1 MGSTSN
7 NIKAIGSTPGLLTDA
22 QLKEL
27 GGYTKAL
34 DTHQKLSSLPSDV
47 AKLEYSKLTPEQQRS
62 LKDNFG
68 NVEVKRGWLG
78 TALHY
83 TVEPAFN
90 IIAAPVKLAFKAVNE
105 LSDLTTRAYRTAAIA
120 VDQGKPIFGK
130 GNAWDTANDK
140 GDKVFSP
147 SRMAEA
153 RKIFGTEYMSVAQKV
168 AEGMT
173 LDQIIAT
180 GTEEEKQIASR
191 ASQKKDKLFQEALDA
206 AQAAKYSPGRML
218 ANTILP
224 QKWEGSGPAYRL
236 ISGLGDAAFR
246 VFLDPT
252 LVLGKAKKTYDIGKY
267 ALDNIVGDAGNVQK
281 AFQTGS
287 VQKFDQ
293 AFVGALKN
301 YSTARKAIKEGTVD
315 PQALVQASIQL
326 KRIAPEFGDDVI
338 EAMLKEGVVEAGT
351 IKNFLANSEDA
362 LRTLKGQAGRQVQLL
377 PRMDLARQTR
387 IAAVTTGNKVLRF
400 DQSGKRISR
409 EVFSDQTTIGGIE
422 AQLAA
427 RTKFIDSRTGQEATA
442 NTPKEFLKQIEKSI
456 IGEVERKTAKL
467 RADGAFRMPLDYVQ
481 DRIDRFASKFSKVP
495 FFRDN
500 FFDPNAVDSAEK
512 VYQLAR
518 LANTRYNSRLFAEAF
533 KAGDEAQ
540 KRQIMMG
547 VFNTVAEIRGVNKIP
562 GGKNI
567 LDTLANSSREQLF
580 APRILLRDVKGK
592 PVLND
597 DGTYRYL
604 EPSNFNDQQF
614 AIFDFQ
620 LASGMTVPKI
630 TDLDGV
636 VDRYQVGKFFM
647 NASHQRWAE
656 NLTSAWSFLTLAGPR
671 FAVRNSI
678 EDLMVHL
685 AVGDGAW
692 GLVASKRLST
702 KLRTAQGGETLGVI
716 NKLVKRSDRELYAAK
731 LKDVKTVEGARKVMA
746 DAVMTDKYLGK
757 LDPEARK
764 IIAEMA
770 EFGAIDE
777 LLAGV
782 AEGGKKGIT
791 GADHWTDAL
800 RTVDKYGTSREYKI
814 DGITYAKES
823 GGTYRE
829 YSPITAEGKIAWVTS
844 IAAIGNDPLGSIAL
858 RYMSDNPSSR
868 KIAID
873 KIKEFINSEAYA
885 SQKARYQL
893 YRPGNNADVAVHA
906 ENVYEATRNLF
917 VNSQNKVNQK
927 LIDKVSIR
935 TPEGGIK
942 INTRDLGIDDLPKLA
957 EDAPQ
962 FISGPSIMPIADGNP
977 ASKLVGKHWDWV
989 GEMNARWSREPMV
1002 LSAAVDMRKRWKS
1015 GGLEERY
1022 MKLLT
1027 DPIRNN
1033 AKLSAA
1039 EKDILIKDAERK
1051 GKVKIIEMTQD
1062 LAKERVL
1069 AYVDNPEVRTQLAFT
1084 MRNFARYYRA
1094 TEDFYRRVLRGVRYN
1109 PESIARLSLTY
1120 EGVTHSGF
1128 VQKDDQGEAYFIYPG
1143 MQTVYTAMS
1152 KLAPAFSIKN
1162 AFVAPMPVEFGAKL
1176 NMITP
1181 SMNPDSLFPTF
1192 SGPLAAL
1199 PMKILFEVVPSLKES
1214 EKYLFGTYGEDQ
1226 PIINAILPAHI
1237 NRALAALNKDERDS
1251 QYASAFRKAVTY
1263 LEATDHGLKI
1273 TKDAQ
1278 GNDVPPS
1285 PGELENYQDKLKATT
1300 QTILSMRFFSA
1311 LVLPASPSVQLKS
1324 EMAGWVR
1331 DNERTSFKQVFSN
1344 LVTEYNGDYTRATEE
1359 WIKLFPKQ
1367 MPYTVSESKKNTVA
1381 VIKYGEAAGNWVENN
1396 TELLRKYPEA
1406 AAFLI
1411 PNIGKFSYDSYK
1423 TMMNEGFLDKKQVGD
1438 FLRET
1443 QIATDKQYYFQQ
1455 RKDYMATLA
1464 STTSVDQ
1471 KRRINEQWD
1480 SWSSEF
1486 MGVRPLLQTEFASG
1500 GASDI
1505 RREIAVNDLRN
1516 MLTNEKNLPK
1526 TKTVSILR
1534 QMLEVYDG
1542 FNAQFSSITDRT
1554 DVAQDRK
1561 NNLQAGAKAQLQELA
1576 GSNPNTK
1583 SAYDVLFASL
1593 IGD

>member
-1 MGSTSN
+1 VGSTSN
-7 NIKAIGSTPGLLTDA
+7 NIKAISSQAGLTPA
-22 QLKEL
+22 QQEQIN
-27 GGYTKAL
+27 GYIKAV
-34 DTHQKLSSLPSDV
+34 DSHQKLTSLPSDV
-47 AKLEYSKLTPEQQRS
+47 AKLEYSKLTPEQQKS

-68 NVEVKRGWLG
+68 NVEQKRGWLG

-83 TVEPAFN
+83 TVEPLFTAV
-90 IIAAPVKLAFKAVNE
+90 ATPVKLAFKGVQE
-105 LSDLTTRAYRTAAIA
+105 LSDLSTRAYRTAAIA
-120 VDQGKPIFGK
+120 LDQNVNIGK
-130 GNAWDTANDK
+130 AWTTANDK

-147 SRMAEA
+147 SRMAA
-153 RKIFGTEYMSVAQKV
+153 ATKIFGSGYMSVAQKV

-173 LDQIIAT
+173 LDQIVAT
-180 GTEEEKQIASR
+180 GTEEEKQIA
-191 ASQKKDKLFQEALDA
+191 AGAAQKKDPLFQDALDA
-206 AQAAKYSPGRML
+206 AQAAKYSPGRAL
-218 ANTILP
+218 ANALLP
-224 QKWEGSGPAYRL
+224 QKWEGSGAAYRT

-246 VFLDPT
+246 IFADPT
-252 LVLGKAKKTYDIGKY
+252 LALGKAKKAYDVGKY

-281 AFQTGS
+281 AFQVAS
-287 VQKFDQ
+287 VQRFDT
-293 AFVGALKN
+293 AYVGALKN
-301 YSTARKAIKEGTVD
+301 YSIARKAIKEGSAD
-315 PQALVQASIQL
+315 PKALVEASIQL

-351 IKNFLANSEDA
+351 MKNFLAGSEEA
-362 LRTLKGQAGRQVQLL
+362 YRTLRGQAGRQVQLL

-387 IAAVTTGNKVLRF
+387 IAALTTGNKVLRF

-409 EVFSDQTTIGGIE
+409 EVFTDQTTIGGIE
-422 AQLAA
+422 AQLMAK
-427 RTKFIDSRTGQEATA
+427 TKFIDKRTGEAATA
-442 NTPKEFLKQIEKSI
+442 NTPKEFLEQVEKNI
-456 IGEVERKTAKL
+456 IGEIERKTAKL

-481 DRIDRFASKFSKVP
+481 DRIDRFASKFAKVP

-512 VYQLAR
+512 IYQLAR
-518 LANTRYNSRLFAEAF
+518 LGNTRYNSRLFAEAF

-547 VFNTVAEIRGVNKIP
+547 VFNTVAEIRGLNKVP

-567 LDTLANSSREQLF
+567 LDDLANSSREQLF
-580 APRILLRDVKGK
+580 APRILVRDAKGK

-597 DGTYRYL
+597 DGTYRYF

-620 LASGMTVPKI
+620 LAEGMSVPKI

-636 VDRYQVGKFFM
+636 VDRFQVGSKIM
-647 NASHQRWAE
+647 NWSHSQWAE
-656 NLTSAWSFLTLAGPR
+656 SLTSAWSFLTLAGPR

-702 KLRTAQGGETLGVI
+702 KLRLGQGGETLGVI
-716 NKLVKRSDRELYAAK
+716 NKLIKRSDRDLYRGKLEAAK
-731 LKDVKTVEGARKVMA
+731 TVQDARKVMA

-757 LDPEARK
+757 LDPQARE

-814 DGITYAKES
+814 DGVTYAKQS
-823 GGTYRE
+823 GGNYRE

-858 RYMSDNPSSR
+858 RYIENPEYAKRAIIKFIDSPEYAAR
-868 KIAID
+868 KA
-873 KIKEFINSEAYA
+873 K
-885 SQKARYQL
+885 YQL
-893 YRPGNNADVAVHA
+893 YRPGNNADVATHA
-906 ENVYEATRNLF
+906 ENVYAATRNLF
-917 VNSQNKVNQK
+917 VNSQDKLNQK
-927 LIDKVSIR
+927 LLAQVRIR

-942 INTRDLGIDDLPKLA
+942 VNTRDLGIDDLPKLA

-962 FISGPSIMPIADGNP
+962 FISGPSIMPIAEGNP
-977 ASKLVGKHWDWV
+977 AGKIVGKHWNWV

-1002 LSAAVDMRKRWKS
+1002 LSAAVDMRKRWKA

-1022 MKLLT
+1022 LKMMT

-1033 AKLSAA
+1033 AKLSVD
-1039 EKDILIKDAERK
+1039 EKAVLIKDAENK
-1051 GKVKIIEMTQD
+1051 AKVKIIEMTQD

-1094 TEDFYRRVLRGVRYN
+1094 TEDFYRRALRGVRYN

-1120 EGVTHSGF
+1120 EGVSHSGF
-1128 VQKDDQGEAYFIYPG
+1128 IQKDDQGEAYFIYPG
-1143 MQTVYTAMS
+1143 MQPVYAAMS
-1152 KLAPAFSIKN
+1152 KLATVFGIKG

-1176 NMITP
+1176 NMISP

-1199 PMKILFEVVPSLKES
+1199 PVKMMYELVPSLKES
-1214 EKYLFGTYGEDQ
+1214 EKYLFGEYGEDQ

-1237 NRALAALNKDERDS
+1237 NRALGALNKDERDS

-1263 LEATDHGLKI
+1263 LEATGHGLKI
-1273 TKDAQ
+1273 TKDAN
-1278 GNDVPPS
+1278 GIEVPPS
-1285 PGELENYQDKLKATT
+1285 PGDLEEYQDRLKATT
-1300 QTILSMRFFSA
+1300 QTVLGMRFFSA
-1311 LVLPASPSVQLKS
+1311 LILPASPSVQLKS

-1381 VIKYGEAAGNWVENN
+1381 VIKYGEAAGNWVDNN
-1396 TELLRKYPEA
+1396 TELLKKYPEA

-1411 PNIGKFSYDSYK
+1411 PNIGKFSYDAYK

-1455 RKDYMATLA
+1455 RKDYLATLEA
-1464 STTSVDQ
+1464 TASVDQ
-1471 KRRINEQWD
+1471 KRLINKQWD
-1480 SWSSEF
+1480 TWSGQF
-1486 MGVRPLLQTEFASG
+1486 MSVRPQLQTEFASG
-1500 GASDI
+1500 GASDV
-1505 RREIAVNDLRN
+1505 RREIALNDLRD
-1516 MLTNEKNLPK
+1516 MLTTEKNLPK
-1526 TKTVSILR
+1526 TKTVSVLR
-1534 QMLEVYDG
+1534 QMLQAYDS

-1554 DVAQDRK
+1554 DAAQDRK
-1561 NNLQAGAKAQLQELA
+1561 DALQAGAKAQLQELA
-1576 GSNPNTK
+1576 NSNPNTK

>member
-1 MGSTSN
+1 VGSTSN
-7 NIKAIGSTPGLLTDA
+7 NIKAISAQAGLTPE
-22 QLKEL
+22 QQEQIN
-27 GGYTKAL
+27 GYIKAV
-34 DTHQKLSSLPSDV
+34 DSHQKLSSLPSDV
-47 AKLEYSKLTPEQQRS
+47 AKLEYAKLTPEQQKS

-68 NVEVKRGWLG
+68 NVEQKRGWLG

-83 TVEPAFN
+83 TVEPLFTAV
-90 IIAAPVKLAFKAVNE
+90 ATPVKLAFKGVQE
-105 LSDLTTRAYRTAAIA
+105 LSDLSTRAYRTAAIA
-120 VDQGKPIFGK
+120 LDQNVNIGK
-130 GNAWDTANDK
+130 AWTTANDK

-147 SRMAEA
+147 SRMAA
-153 RKIFGTEYMSVAQKV
+153 ATKIFGSGYMSVAQKV

-173 LDQIIAT
+173 LDQIVAT
-180 GTEEEKQIASR
+180 GTEEEKQIAAR
-191 ASQKKDKLFQEALDA
+191 ASQKKDPLFQDALDA
-206 AQAAKYSPGRML
+206 AQAAKYSPGRAL
-218 ANTILP
+218 ANAILP
-224 QKWEGSGPAYRL
+224 QKWEGSGAAYRA

-246 VFLDPT
+246 IFTDPI
-252 LVLGKAKKTYDIGKY
+252 LVLGKAKKAYDVSKY
-267 ALDNIVGDAGNVQK
+267 ALDNIVGNAGNVEK
-281 AFQTGS
+281 AFQVAS
-287 VQKFDQ
+287 VQRFDTD
-293 AFVGALKN
+293 FVGALKN
-301 YSTARKAIKEGTVD
+301 YSTARKGLKEGGAD

-338 EAMLKEGVVEAGT
+338 DAMLKEGVVEAGT

-362 LRTLKGQAGRQVQLL
+362 LRTLRGQAGRQVQLL

-387 IAAVTTGNKVLRF
+387 IAAVTTGNKLLRF
-400 DQSGKRISR
+400 DKAGKRISR

-427 RTKFIDSRTGQEATA
+427 KTKFIDNRTGEAATA
-442 NTPKEFLKQIEKSI
+442 NTPKEFLEQVEKNV
-456 IGEVERKTAKL
+456 IGEIERKTAKL

-481 DRIDRFASKFSKVP
+481 DRIDRFASKFTKVP

-547 VFNTVAEIRGVNKIP
+547 VFNTVAEIRGLNKVP

-567 LDTLANSSREQLF
+567 LDDLANSSREQLF
-580 APRILLRDVKGK
+580 APRILVRDAKGK

-597 DGTYRYL
+597 DGTYRYF

-620 LASGMTVPKI
+620 LAEGMSVPKI
-630 TDLDGV
+630 RDLDGV
-636 VDRYQVGKFFM
+636 VDRYQVASKIM
-647 NASHQRWAE
+647 NWSHSQWAE

-692 GLVASKRLST
+692 GLVASRRLST
-702 KLRTAQGGETLGVI
+702 KLRLGQGGETLGVI
-716 NKLVKRSDRELYAAK
+716 NKLIKRSDRELYADKIAAA
-731 LKDVKTVEGARKVMA
+731 KTVQDARKVMA
-746 DAVMTDKYLGK
+746 DAVMADKYLGK
-757 LDPEARK
+757 LDSQARE

-800 RTVDKYGTSREYKI
+800 RTIDKFGTSRQYKI
-814 DGITYAKES
+814 DGVTYSKQS
-823 GGTYRE
+823 GGNYRE

-858 RYMSDNPSSR
+858 RYMSDSPES
-868 KIAID
+868 
-873 KIKEFINSEAYA
+873 KEFAIRQIIKFIDSPEYA
-885 SQKARYQL
+885 KQKARYQL
-893 YRPGNNADVAVHA
+893 YRPGNNADVRVHA
-906 ENVYEATRNLF
+906 ENVYAATRNLF
-917 VNSQNKVNQK
+917 VNSQDKVNQK
-927 LIDKVSIR
+927 LLAKVSIR

-942 INTRDLGIDDLPKLA
+942 INTRDLGIDDLPSLA

-977 ASKLVGKHWDWV
+977 AGKIVGKHWNWV

-1002 LSAAVDMRKRWKS
+1002 LSAAVDMRKRWKA

-1022 MKLLT
+1022 LKIMT

-1033 AKLSAA
+1033 AKLSLD
-1039 EKDILIKDAERK
+1039 EKAVLIKDAEIK
-1051 GKVKIIEMTQD
+1051 AKVKIIEMTQD

-1120 EGVTHSGF
+1120 EGVSHSGF
-1128 VQKDDQGEAYFIYPG
+1128 IQKDDQGEAYFIYPG
-1143 MQTVYTAMS
+1143 MQPVYAAMS
-1152 KLAPAFSIKN
+1152 KLATAVGIKG

-1181 SMNPDSLFPTF
+1181 SMNPESLFPTF

-1199 PMKILFEVVPSLKES
+1199 PVKMMYELIPSLKES
-1214 EKYLFGTYGEDQ
+1214 EKYLFGEYGEDQ

-1237 NRALAALNKDERDS
+1237 NRALGALNKDERDS

-1263 LEATDHGLKI
+1263 LEASGHGLKI
-1273 TKDAQ
+1273 TKDAN

-1285 PGELENYQDKLKATT
+1285 PGELEDYQDKLKSTT
-1300 QTILSMRFFSA
+1300 QTILGMRFFSA

-1359 WIKLFPKQ
+1359 WIKLFPQQ

-1381 VIKYGEAAGNWVENN
+1381 VIKYGEAAGNWVDNN
-1396 TELLRKYPEA
+1396 TELLKKYPEA

-1455 RKDYMATLA
+1455 RKDYLNTLA

-1471 KRRINEQWD
+1471 KRMINEKWD
-1480 SWSSEF
+1480 NWSRQF
-1486 MGVRPLLQTEFASG
+1486 MAVRPQLQTEFASG
-1500 GASDI
+1500 GASDV
-1505 RREIAVNDLRN
+1505 RREIALNDLRN
-1516 MLTNEKNLPK
+1516 MLTKEKNLPR
-1526 TKTVSILR
+1526 TKTVAVLR
-1534 QMLEVYDG
+1534 QMLQTYDS

-1554 DVAQDRK
+1554 DAAQDRK
-1561 NNLQAGAKAQLQELA
+1561 DALQAGAKAQLQELA
-1576 GSNPNTK
+1576 ASNPNTK

>member
-7 NIKAIGSTPGLLTDA
+7 NIKAISAQAGLTPA
-22 QLKEL
+22 QQEQIN
-27 GGYTKAL
+27 GYIKAV
-34 DTHQKLSSLPSDV
+34 DSHQKLSSLPSDV
-47 AKLEYSKLTPEQQRS
+47 AKLEYAKLTPEQQKT

-68 NVEVKRGWLG
+68 NVEQKRGWLG

-83 TVEPAFN
+83 TVDP
-90 IIAAPVKLAFKAVNE
+90 IITAVSAPVKLAFKGVQE
-105 LSDLTTRAYRTAAIA
+105 LSDLSTRVVRTGLIAADQKIDIGKAWTTAS
-120 VDQGKPIFGK
+120 
-130 GNAWDTANDK
+130 DK

-147 SRMAEA
+147 SRIAA
-153 RKIFGTEYMSVAQKV
+153 ATKIFGSGYMSVAQKV

-173 LDQIIAT
+173 LDQIVAT
-180 GTEEEKQIASR
+180 GTKEEKQIA
-191 ASQKKDKLFQEALDA
+191 AGAAQKKDPLFQDALDA
-206 AQAAKYSPGRML
+206 ANAAKYSPGRAL
-218 ANTILP
+218 ANALLP
-224 QKWEGSGPAYRL
+224 QKWEGSGAAYRT

-246 VFLDPT
+246 IFADPT
-252 LVLGKAKKTYDIGKY
+252 LALGKAKKAYDVSKY
-267 ALDNIVGDAGNVQK
+267 ALDNIVGNAGNVEK
-281 AFQTGS
+281 AFQVAT
-287 VQKFDQ
+287 VQKFDTD
-293 AFVGALKN
+293 FVGALKN
-301 YSTARKAIKEGTVD
+301 YSVARKAIKEGAAD

-338 EAMLKEGVVEAGT
+338 ESMLKEGVVEAGT

-377 PRMDLARQTR
+377 PRMDLARRTR
-387 IAAVTTGNKVLRF
+387 IAALTTGNKVLRF
-400 DQSGKRISR
+400 DQAGKRISR
-409 EVFSDQTTIGGIE
+409 EVFTDQTTIGGIE
-422 AQLAA
+422 AQLMAK
-427 RTKFIDSRTGQEATA
+427 TKFIDNRTGEAATA
-442 NTPKEFLKQIEKSI
+442 NTPKEFLEQIETNV
-456 IGEVERKTAKL
+456 IGEIERKTAKL

-481 DRIDRFASKFSKVP
+481 DRIDRFASKFAKVP

-547 VFNTVAEIRGVNKIP
+547 VFNTVAEIRGLNKVP

-567 LDTLANSSREQLF
+567 LDDLANSSREQLF
-580 APRILLRDVKGK
+580 APRILVRDAKGK
-592 PVLND
+592 PLLND
-597 DGTYRYL
+597 DGTYRYF
-604 EPSNFNDQQF
+604 EPSSFNDQQF

-620 LASGMTVPKI
+620 LAEGMSVPKI

-636 VDRYQVGKFFM
+636 VDRFQVGSKIM
-647 NASHQRWAE
+647 NWSHSQWAE
-656 NLTSAWSFLTLAGPR
+656 SLTSAWSFLTLAGPR

-702 KLRTAQGGETLGVI
+702 KLRLGQGGETLGVI
-716 NKLVKRSDRELYAAK
+716 NKLIKRSDRELYAGKIAAA
-731 LKDVKTVEGARKVMA
+731 KTVQDARKVMA
-746 DAVMTDKYLGK
+746 DAVMADKYLGK
-757 LDPEARK
+757 LDPQARE

-800 RTVDKYGTSREYKI
+800 RTVDKFGTSREYKI
-814 DGITYAKES
+814 DGVTYAKQS
-823 GGTYRE
+823 GGNYRE

-858 RYMSDNPSSR
+858 RYMSDSPES
-868 KIAID
+868 
-873 KIKEFINSEAYA
+873 KEFAIRQIIKFIDSPEYA
-885 SQKARYQL
+885 KQKARFQL
-893 YRPGNNADVAVHA
+893 YRPGNNADVRVHA
-906 ENVYEATRNLF
+906 ENVYAATRNLF
-917 VNSQNKVNQK
+917 VNSQNKVNQN
-927 LIDKVSIR
+927 LLAKVTIR

-942 INTRDLGIDDLPKLA
+942 INTRDLGIDDLPALA

-962 FISGPSIMPIADGNP
+962 FISGPSIMPIAEGNP
-977 ASKLVGKHWDWV
+977 AGKIVGKHWNWV

-1002 LSAAVDMRKRWKS
+1002 LTAAVDMRKRWKA

-1022 MKLLT
+1022 IKMMT

-1033 AKLSAA
+1033 AKLSVD
-1039 EKDILIKDAERK
+1039 EKAVLIKDAETK
-1051 GKVKIIEMTQD
+1051 AKVKIIEMTQD

-1094 TEDFYRRVLRGVRYN
+1094 TEDFYRRALRGVRYN

-1120 EGVTHSGF
+1120 EGVSHSGF
-1128 VQKDDQGEAYFIYPG
+1128 IQKDDQGEAYFIYPG
-1143 MQTVYTAMS
+1143 MQPVYAAMS
-1152 KLAPAFSIKN
+1152 KLATVFGIKG

-1176 NMITP
+1176 NMISP

-1199 PMKILFEVVPSLKES
+1199 PVKMMYELVPSLKES
-1214 EKYLFGTYGEDQ
+1214 EKYLFGEYGEDQ

-1237 NRALAALNKDERDS
+1237 NRALGALNKDERDS

-1263 LEATDHGLKI
+1263 LEATGNGLKI
-1273 TKDAQ
+1273 TKDAN
-1278 GNDVPPS
+1278 GNEVPPT
-1285 PGELENYQDKLKATT
+1285 PGELEEYQDKLKATT
-1300 QTILSMRFFSA
+1300 QTVLGMRFFSA
-1311 LVLPASPSVQLKS
+1311 LILPASPSVQLKS

-1381 VIKYGEAAGNWVENN
+1381 VIKYGEAAGNWVDNN
-1396 TELLRKYPEA
+1396 TELLKKYPEA

-1411 PNIGKFSYDSYK
+1411 PNIGKFSYDAYK

-1438 FLRET
+1438 FLRES

-1455 RKDYMATLA
+1455 RKDYLAALEATP
-1464 STTSVDQ
+1464 SVEQ
-1471 KRRINEQWD
+1471 KRMINQKWD
-1480 SWSSEF
+1480 SWSGQF
-1486 MGVRPLLQTEFASG
+1486 MSVRPQLQTEFASG
-1500 GASDI
+1500 GASDV
-1505 RREIAVNDLRN
+1505 RREIALNDLRD

-1526 TKTVSILR
+1526 TKTVAVLR
-1534 QMLEVYDG
+1534 QMLQTYDQ
-1542 FNAQFSSITDRT
+1542 FSTQFSSITDRT
-1554 DVAQDRK
+1554 DAAQDRK
-1561 NNLQAGAKAQLQELA
+1561 DALQAGAKAQLQELA
-1576 GSNPNTK
+1576 NSNPNTK

>member
-1 MGSTSN
+1 VGSTSN
-7 NIKAIGSTPGLLTDA
+7 NIKAISSQAGLTPA
-22 QLKEL
+22 QQEQIN
-27 GGYTKAL
+27 GYIKAV
-34 DTHQKLSSLPSDV
+34 DSHQKLTSLPSDV
-47 AKLEYSKLTPEQQRS
+47 AKLEYSKLTPEQQKS

-68 NVEVKRGWLG
+68 NVEQKRGWLG

-83 TVEPAFN
+83 TVEPLFTAV
-90 IIAAPVKLAFKAVNE
+90 ATPVKLAFKGVQE
-105 LSDLTTRAYRTAAIA
+105 LSDLSTRAYRTAAIA
-120 VDQGKPIFGK
+120 LDQNVNIGK
-130 GNAWDTANDK
+130 AWTTANDK

-153 RKIFGTEYMSVAQKV
+153 TRIFGSGYMSVAQKV

-180 GTEEEKQIASR
+180 GTEEEKQIASG
-191 ASQKKDKLFQEALDA
+191 AAQKKDPLFQDALDA
-206 AQAAKYSPGRML
+206 ANAAKYSPGRAL
-218 ANTILP
+218 ANALLP
-224 QKWEGSGPAYRL
+224 QKWEGSGAAYRT

-246 VFLDPT
+246 VFADPT
-252 LVLGKAKKTYDIGKY
+252 LLLGKAKKAYDVGKY

-281 AFQTGS
+281 AFEVSS
-287 VQKFDQ
+287 VQRFDQ
-293 AFVGALKN
+293 AYVGALKK
-301 YSTARKAIKEGTVD
+301 YSVARKAVKEGGVD
-315 PQALVQASIQL
+315 PQALVQAGIEL

-351 IKNFLANSEDA
+351 MKNFLANSEDA

-387 IAAVTTGNKVLRF
+387 IAALTTGNKVLRF
-400 DQSGKRISR
+400 DQAGKRVSR

-422 AQLAA
+422 GQLM
-427 RTKFIDSRTGQEATA
+427 RQTKFIDTRTGEAATA
-442 NTPKEFLKQIEKSI
+442 NTPEKFLKQIETNVISDI
-456 IGEVERKTAKL
+456 ERKTAKL
-467 RADGAFRMPLDYVQ
+467 RADGGFRMPLDYVQ
-481 DRIDRFASKFSKVP
+481 DRIDRFASKFAKVP

-500 FFDPNAVDSAEK
+500 FFDANAVDSAEK

-547 VFNTVAEIRGVNKIP
+547 VFNTVAEIRGLNKVP

-567 LDTLANSSREQLF
+567 LDQLANSSREQLF
-580 APRILLRDVKGK
+580 APRILVRDAKGK

-597 DGTYRYL
+597 DGTYRYF
-604 EPSNFNDQQF
+604 EPSSFNDQQF

-620 LASGMTVPKI
+620 LAEGMTVPKI

-636 VDRYQVGKFFM
+636 VDRYQIASKIM
-647 NASHQRWAE
+647 NASHSKWAE
-656 NLTSAWSFLTLAGPR
+656 GITSAWSFLTLAGPR

-685 AVGDGAW
+685 AVGDSIW
-692 GLVASKRLST
+692 GVAAGRRLST
-702 KLRTAQGGETLGVI
+702 KLRTGQGGDTLGVI
-716 NKLVKRSDRELYAAK
+716 NKLVKRSDRALYQSKIEAAK
-731 LKDVKTVEGARKVMA
+731 TVQDARKVMA
-746 DAVMTDKYLGK
+746 DAVMADKYLGK
-757 LDPEARK
+757 LDPQARE

-814 DGITYAKES
+814 NGVTYAKDS
-823 GGTYRE
+823 GGNYRE
-829 YSPITAEGKIAWVTS
+829 YSPITAEGKIAWITS

-858 RYMSDNPSSR
+858 KYMSDSPES
-868 KIAID
+868 
-873 KIKEFINSEAYA
+873 KEFAIKQIVKFIGSPEYA
-885 SQKARYQL
+885 KQKARFQL
-893 YRPGNNADVAVHA
+893 YREGNNADVRVHA
-906 ENVYEATRNLF
+906 ENVYAATRNLF
-917 VNSQNKVNQK
+917 VNSQDKINQK
-927 LIDKVSIR
+927 LLAKVSIR

-942 INTRDLGIDDLPKLA
+942 INTRDLGIDDLPQLA

-977 ASKLVGKHWDWV
+977 AGKIVGKHWDWV

-1002 LSAAVDMRKRWKS
+1002 LSAAIDMRKRWKN

-1033 AKLSAA
+1033 PKLSAA
-1039 EKDILIKDAERK
+1039 EKELLIKDAEKK
-1051 GKVKIIEMTQD
+1051 GKVKIIELTQD

-1109 PESIARLSLTY
+1109 PESIARASLTY
-1120 EGVTHSGF
+1120 EGVSHSGF

-1143 MQTVYTAMS
+1143 MQPVYAAMAKLSTA
-1152 KLAPAFSIKN
+1152 FGIKG

-1176 NMITP
+1176 NMISP

-1199 PMKILFEVVPSLKES
+1199 PVKMMYELVPSLKES
-1214 EKYLFGTYGEDQ
+1214 EKYLFGEYGEDQ

-1237 NRALAALNKDERDS
+1237 NRALGALNKDERDS

-1263 LEATDHGLKI
+1263 LEATDNGLKI

-1285 PGELENYQDKLKATT
+1285 PGDLEAYQDKLKATT
-1300 QTILSMRFFSA
+1300 QTILGMRFFTA

-1359 WIKLFPKQ
+1359 WIRLFPKQ

-1381 VIKYGEAAGNWVENN
+1381 VIKYGEAAGNWVDNN
-1396 TELLRKYPEA
+1396 TELLKKYPEA

-1411 PNIGKFSYDSYK
+1411 PNIGKFSYDAYK
-1423 TMMNEGFLDKKQVGD
+1423 TMMNEGFLNKKQVGD

-1455 RKDYMATLA
+1455 RKDYLATLA

-1471 KRRINEQWD
+1471 KRLINQQWD
-1480 SWSSEF
+1480 TWSGQF
-1486 MGVRPLLQTEFASG
+1486 MAVRPQLQTEFASG
-1500 GASDI
+1500 GASDV

-1526 TKTVSILR
+1526 TKTVSVLR
-1534 QMLEVYDG
+1534 QMLQTYDS
-1542 FNAQFSSITDRT
+1542 FSAQYSSITDRT
-1554 DVAQDRK
+1554 DAAQDRK
-1561 NNLQAGAKAQLQELA
+1561 NALQAGAKAQLQELA
-1576 GSNPNTK
+1576 ASNPNTK